1 MIRINLLPHDS
12 RKSVRHAG
20 GGGGGGGA
28 VFNRTKVIP
37 LGALAV
43 VGTACLI
50 VFMLQSARQ
59 KSLEK
64 EVTVAK
70 AEAEKYMKTIA
81 LIDEMV
87 AKETELNR
95 RLDIVRTLDQN
106 RYRTVTVLDE
116 MAKRV
121 PSYLWLTTV
130 KEVSPDRLAIDGL
143 AFSNLVVSDLML
155 NLEKSEVFQD
165 VELSVAK
172 RKEVEAQHVVGF
184 TLTTTVNGKNAA
196 LSPLKNA
203 HGTPAVGASDAPPT
217 IQIPAAAPADA
228 VPPSGESV
236 GG

>member
-1 MIRINLLPHDS
+1 MIRINLLPSES
-12 RKSVRHAG
+12 RKSARRAG
-20 GGGGGGGA
+20 IGVP

-37 LGALAV
+37 LGVLSAIGTVCLV
-43 VGTACLI
+43 VC
-50 VFMLQSARQ
+50 MLQSARE

-64 EVTVAK
+64 EVAVAR

-87 AKETELNR
+87 EKETELNR
-95 RLDIVRTLDQN
+95 RLDIVHTLDKN

-130 KEVSPDRLAIDGL
+130 KEVSADRLAIDGL
-143 AFSNLVVSDLML
+143 AFSNLVISDLML
-155 NLEKSEVFQD
+155 NLEKSNVFQD

-172 RKEVEAQHVVGF
+172 RKLVDTQTVVGF
-184 TLTTTVNGKNAA
+184 TLTTTVNGQNAA
-196 LSPLKNA
+196 LSPLKHA
-203 HGTPAVGASDAPPT
+203 HDAAPAAGVSDAPPT
-217 IQIPAAAPADA
+217 IEIPAAPPAEA
-228 VPPSGESV
+228 VTPSGESV

>member
-1 MIRINLLPHDS
+1 MIRINLLPHES
-12 RKSVRHAG
+12 RKSVRRS
-20 GGGGGGGA
+20 GGGGA

-37 LGALAV
+37 LGALGV
-43 VGTACLI
+43 MGTVCLV

-64 EVTVAK
+64 EVAVAK
-70 AEAEKYMKTIA
+70 AEAEKYLKTIA

-155 NLEKSEVFQD
+155 NLEKSDVFQD

-172 RKEVEAQHVVGF
+172 RKEIEEQHVVGF

-196 LSPLKNA
+196 LGPLKNVQ
-203 HGTPAVGASDAPPT
+203 GTPAVGASDTPPT
-217 IQIPAAAPADA
+217 IRIPAAAPAD
-228 VPPSGESV
+228 VVSPSGESV